1 MFEDGGIINE
11 LLIERLNY
19 LIYVVLLLIGLHA
32 MIAKNNLIKKLIGM
46 SIFQT
51 AIILFYVSIGVKEGA
66 TIPIYLPEHDPH
78 GSHAT
83 HAEGN
88 QSIEQNHGPVVL
100 EAGLVKGYSNPLPHV
115 LMLTAIV
122 VGVAT
127 LGLALALCQRIYQ
140 GYGTIEEDE
149 LLAQIEKQETGVQP
163 RVASKEATGKVVA
176 VKKAA
181 ASKPKVSNTKA
192 KSSAKPT
199 PKKPTPKAKAKSV
212 SSPSKA
218 STQSASVKS
227 KAKRAP
233 TKSTTTS
240 KAKPAS
246 KAKSTTSA
254 KSVPEKSKA
263 KRVPAQPKAASK
275 AKPAPKAKS
284 SAPTKSASAQAKT
297 GTAKTKSPSKAKSVT
312 KAKSTTKPKSSTTPK
327 KSASVKAK
335 PRTPKK

>member
-1 MFEDGGIINE
+1 
-11 LLIERLNY
+11 
-19 LIYVVLLLIGLHA
+19 
-32 MIAKNNLIKKLIGM
+32 M

-51 AIILFYVSIGVKEGA
+51 AIILFYVSVGVKEGA

-88 QSIEQNHGPVVL
+88 QTTEQSHGPVVL

-149 LLAQIEKQETGVQP
+149 LLAQIEKQETRVQS
-163 RVASKEATGKVVA
+163 RVASKEATAKVVA

-199 PKKPTPKAKAKSV
+199 P
-212 SSPSKA
+212 
-218 STQSASVKS
+218 KS

-254 KSVPEKSKA
+254 KSVPKKSKP

-284 SAPTKSASAQAKT
+284 SAPTKSVSAKAKT
-297 GTAKTKSPSKAKSVT
+297 GTEKSKAPSKTKSIT